1 MRKLKMLLAAV
12 AAISTFQLS
21 PAQNKPVSDEFGF
34 VEYLIGNSLQE
45 DAVKLLSQDIF
56 HPSDS
61 LDYLRGWAD
70 YNAKRLEEA
79 SAQFDKVGAE
89 SSFYDKS
96 LFFNAISN
104 AHLGN
109 YDKCLRL
116 LESYSGPY
124 RELLNLEQA
133 GLAILRDRP
142 EEYLRAAS
150 GFTYSQY
157 TLTES
162 ERQLMDIYNKRYI
175 EKSKSPALAAAASAV
190 IPGLGKIY
198 TGELGEGLSSFM
210 VVGSLAAITA
220 ENWSRNGI
228 TNWKTILFGTLGA
241 AFYIGNIYGS
251 YVTVSIHNN
260 DLRNAQDTAVL
271 YHIHIP
277 LRSTFN

>member
-1 MRKLKMLLAAV
+1 MRKLKIFMTAV
-12 AAISTFQLS
+12 AAISAFQLS
-21 PAQNKPVSDEFGF
+21 PAQTKPVSDEFGF
-34 VEYLIGNSLQE
+34 VEYLIGNNLQG

-109 YDKCLRL
+109 YDKCQRL

-133 GLAILRDRP
+133 GLAILCDRP

-175 EKSKSPALAAAASAV
+175 EKSKSPVLAAAASAV

-198 TGELGEGLSSFM
+198 AGELGEGLSSFM
-210 VVGSLAAITA
+210 AVGSLAAITA